1 MMSGG
6 RHSWRVWLSV
16 SVFSVTWCVGSEVLF
31 GQTSPEPAANQEAET
46 PALVYRGEPI
56 VVPLECGYED
66 LLNAG
71 MVCNEDAPCRLFLEL
86 VAIEAAGGKAFA
98 LGNIHSASAT
108 VTSILLVG
116 DDQGVTWREEAERIR
131 GATLEQILFLG
142 NGRGWIGGQRWEL
155 TTEARPFLL
164 LTTNGG
170 DSWARRELWT
180 RDGDRSGVIT
190 AFDFKDDGHGFLVV
204 ERLNSEIDP
213 FELYETMNGGRS
225 WGIRGITSDQP
236 TIPIERLISRE
247 PLWRLQS
254 DHDHGAYRIERLVD
268 GAWTLAASFS
278 SSVGTCHSMDRKEAE
293 RRSPSQR
300 LD

>member
-1 MMSGG
+1 MGGG
-6 RHSWRVWLSV
+6 RRSWGVWLSV
-16 SVFSVTWCVGSEVLF
+16 GVFSVTWWAAWEVLF
-31 GQTSPEPAANQEAET
+31 GQTSPESAADQEAEA

-86 VAIEAAGGKAFA
+86 VAVQAGGGKTFA

-108 VTSILLVG
+108 VTSILLVS
-116 DDQGVTWREEAERIR
+116 DDQGVTWREELERIR
-131 GATLEQILFLG
+131 GATLELILFLD

-170 DSWARRELWT
+170 DRWEQRELWT
-180 RDGDRSGVIT
+180 GDSDRPGVIS
-190 AFDFKDDGHGFLVV
+190 AFDFEDDGHGFLVV
-204 ERLNSEIDP
+204 ERLNSDTDP

-225 WGIRGITSDQP
+225 WGIRGITSDRP
-236 TIPIERLISRE
+236 AIPIKRLTSRE

-254 DHDHGAYRIERLVD
+254 DHDHGAYTIERLVE

-278 SSVGTCHSMDRKEAE
+278 SSLGTCHSMDRKEEE